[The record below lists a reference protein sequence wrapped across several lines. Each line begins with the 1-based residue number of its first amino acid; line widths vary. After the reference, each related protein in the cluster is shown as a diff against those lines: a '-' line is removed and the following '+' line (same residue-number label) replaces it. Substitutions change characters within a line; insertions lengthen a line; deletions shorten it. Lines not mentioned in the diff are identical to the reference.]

1 MSGSIPQKLRV
12 GPMVLAD
19 DNMHRKVVELY
30 AASANS
36 QTKYTSGDK
45 LLFNIPSYQKGFID
59 FSKSYIKFEAKITN
73 PSGSGKVCF
82 YDNVPIF
89 DRVLIRG
96 GNGVVL
102 EDIQSYQNLERIQML
117 LKSKNDLESENI
129 NGNYTIKPA
138 NVTDNVIALK
148 QEKGLGYIKKL
159 HSGLFSNE
167 DYLFPI
173 HRVAGSMELELDIAS
188 KQSVLRGATSTAT
201 NAYTDALFEISN
213 VKFVFS
219 LLSVSDDFL
228 SKYNTMSN
236 NNELVLPITTFQRH
250 VSTFSA
256 SEVEPVIFIN
266 SAKKDV
272 RRSYTVFT
280 KNLTA
285 IQVAPVVGV
294 PASGATPEVLATY
307 AVQQPA
313 FLKGT
318 TDTNQICTRF
328 IHKYQDRQYPENY
341 VSATIDKS
349 DGSVTDQTNLLAH
362 VLTNI
367 PPEKTKMSP
376 YLATLS
382 STVAEIKC
390 IYEEQFMIVQ
400 DFRSSDDKGV
410 INALNMNFNSSP
422 LILELKMSGADTS
435 SVATNVNSYLEL
447 SSEIVIG
454 ADGDM
459 SIVTKSANK

>member
-12 GPMVLAD
+12 GPMVVAD
-19 DNMHRKVVELY
+19 ANMNRKVVELY

-36 QTKYTSGDK
+36 QTKYSSGDK

-59 FSKSYIKFEAKITN
+59 FSKSYIKFEAKIINSAPT
-73 PSGSGKVCF
+73 SGKVCF
-82 YDNVPIF
+82 YDNIPIF

-117 LKSKNDLESENI
+117 LKSKTELEAEYI
-129 NGNYTIKPA
+129 NGNYTVPNNK
-138 NVTDNVIALK
+138 VTDTVLAIK
-148 QEKGLGYIKKL
+148 QEKGVGYIKKL

-188 KQSVLRGATSTAT
+188 KASVFRGATSQAI
-201 NAYTDALFEISN
+201 NNYADASFEISN

-219 LLSVSDDFL
+219 LLSVSDEFL
-228 SKYNTMSN
+228 SKYNTMGN
-236 NNELVLPITTFQRH
+236 NNEIVLPITTFQRH

-272 RRSYTVFT
+272 RRAYTVFNKT
-280 KNLTA
+280 LSS
-285 IQVAPVVGV
+285 IQPVPSAGQF
-294 PASGATPEVLATY
+294 
-307 AVQQPA
+307 AVQFPV
-313 FLKGT
+313 FFKGT
-318 TDTNQICTRF
+318 DDGDQVCTRF
-328 IHKYQDRQYPENY
+328 IHKYQDRQYPENH
-341 VSATIDKS
+341 VNATIQS
-349 DGSVTDQTNLLAH
+349 DGSILDQNNLLAH

-382 STVAEIKC
+382 ETASGIKC

-410 INALNMNFNSSP
+410 VNALNMNYNSSP
-422 LILELKMSGADTS
+422 LILELKMNQPDTTTT
-435 SVATNVNSYLEL
+435 ATLVNTYLEL
-447 SSEIVIG
+447 SSEIVIAEDG
-454 ADGDM
+454 AM
-459 SIVTKSANK
+459 SIVTRSANM

>member
-19 DNMHRKVVELY
+19 ENMHRKVVELY

-36 QTKYTSGDK
+36 QTKYSSGDK

-59 FSKSYIKFEAKITN
+59 FSKSYIKFEAKVINFATT
-73 PSGSGKVCF
+73 SGKVCF
-82 YDNVPIF
+82 YDNIPIF

-102 EDIQSYQNLERIQML
+102 EDIQNYQNLERIQML
-117 LKSKNDLESENI
+117 LKSKNELESEII
-129 NGNYTIKPA
+129 NGNYTTNNAKKTFDI
-138 NVTDNVIALK
+138 DIALK
-148 QEKGLGYIKKL
+148 QEKGLGYIKTL

-173 HRVAGSMELELDIAS
+173 HRVGGSMELELDIAS
-188 KQSVLRGATSTAT
+188 KASVLRSATSTAT
-201 NAYTDALFEISN
+201 NKYEEARFEISN

-228 SKYNTMSN
+228 SKYNTMGNSR
-236 NNELVLPITTFQRH
+236 EIVLPITTFQRH

-272 RRSYTVFT
+272 RRAYTVFNKT
-280 KNLTA
+280 LTS
-285 IQVAPVVGV
+285 IQTIP
-294 PASGATPEVLATY
+294 GADKFVI
-307 AVQQPA
+307 QQPA
-313 FLKGT
+313 FLKGSG
-318 TDTNQICTRF
+318 DEKQVCTRF
-328 IHKYQDRQYPENY
+328 IHKYQDRQFPENY
-341 VSATIDKS
+341 VNATIHS
-349 DGSVTDQTNLLAH
+349 DGTILDQTNLLAH
-362 VLTNI
+362 VLTNV
-367 PPEKTKMSP
+367 PPEKTKNSP
-376 YLATLS
+376 YITTLS
-382 STVAEIKC
+382 ETNAGVKV

-410 INALNMNFNSSP
+410 VNALNMNYNSSP
-422 LILELKMSGADTS
+422 LILELKMGGVDTS
-435 SVATNVNSYLEL
+435 TTATMVNTYLEL
-447 SSEIVIG
+447 SSEIVI
-454 ADGDM
+454 AEDGGM
-459 SIVTKSANK
+459 SIVTRSANM